1 MKLTHYLLLLLLVSL
16 RSFAD
21 GIDIWEQLLPENERQ
36 MAMPEINHDVPL
48 GEASQQNLNVS
59 VNPELDG
66 QSLRIPG
73 FVVPLDSEGEVVKE
87 FLLVPYF
94 GACLHYPPP
103 PPNQIVYVRYSQG
116 LQLEDLWQPVWVE
129 GTIHTQIQTV
139 EGVAT
144 AGYSINEAK
153 SIVLYTD

>member
-1 MKLTHYLLLLLLVSL
+1 MKLTHYILLLLLVSL

-36 MAMPEINHDVPL
+36 MAMPEINHDAPL
-48 GEASQQNLNVS
+48 GEVSQQNLNVS
-59 VNPELDG
+59 INPELDG

>member
-36 MAMPEINHDVPL
+36 MAMPEINHDAPL

-94 GACLHYPPP
+94 GACIHVPPP
-103 PPNQIVYVRYSQG
+103 PANQIVYVKFSKGVPIHNIQDAIWVTGTLSTKGWQG
-116 LQLEDLWQPVWVE
+116 DLA
-129 GTIHTQIQTV
+129 TV
-139 EGVAT
+139 
-144 AGYSINEAK
+144 GYSLSGVKI
-153 SIVLYTD
+153 SPYDG

>member
-1 MKLTHYLLLLLLVSL
+1 MKLTHYILLLLLVSL

-36 MAMPEINHDVPL
+36 MAMPEINHDAPL

-59 VNPELDG
+59 INPDLDG

>member
-36 MAMPEINHDVPL
+36 MAMPEINHDAPL